1 MKSQQ
6 KSIESTPLNV
16 FAFNGEHPKWEEVL
30 CLAGSIRTI
39 AALMPL
45 ADEGQT
51 VHLSYAIKR
60 LAESAESIAGD
71 VVHGLNQH

>member
-16 FAFNGEHPKWEEVL
+16 FASQRLWEEVL

-60 LAESAESIAGD
+60 LAESAETIAGD
-71 VVHGLNQH
+71 VVHGLNPH

>member
-1 MKSQQ
+1 
-6 KSIESTPLNV
+6 
-16 FAFNGEHPKWEEVL
+16 
-30 CLAGSIRTI
+30 
-39 AALMPL
+39 MPL

-71 VVHGLNQH
+71 VVHGLNPH